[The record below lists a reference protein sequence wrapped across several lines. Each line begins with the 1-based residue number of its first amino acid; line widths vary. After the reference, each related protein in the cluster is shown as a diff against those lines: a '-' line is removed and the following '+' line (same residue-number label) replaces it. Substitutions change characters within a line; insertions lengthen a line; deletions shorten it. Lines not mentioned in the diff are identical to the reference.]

1 MIPDLDIHGLEK
13 RLLDFAYNDLETCLI
28 QKMCLRTLYDIE
40 NTLNDETHQKEIKVF
55 LKIWTKQWLEKWRER
70 VTICQ
75 KKPQFSLSH
84 IKVKKKAEKIFKN
97 MRMGPELK
105 KMIEHQL
112 INIGEV
118 CMIDLIAKNMIIE
131 EIALRINMNKGRT
144 CSKSD
149 NFEPW
154 NIFQAILPRVKSLIK
169 RKTPLIHLRL
179 LTDP

>member
-1 MIPDLDIHGLEK
+1 M
-13 RLLDFAYNDLETCLI
+13 ETCLI
-28 QKMCLRTLYDIE
+28 KTMCVRTLFDIE
-40 NTLNDETHQKEIKVF
+40 KTLRDETKGTEIKAF

-75 KKPQFSLSH
+75 KIPQFSLSH
-84 IKVKKKAEKIFKN
+84 VKVKNKAEKIFKN
-97 MRMGPELK
+97 MRMGSELK
-105 KMIEHQL
+105 KMVEHQL

-118 CMIDLIAKNMIIE
+118 CMINLIAKNMIIE

-144 CSKSD
+144 QTTD
-149 NFEPW
+149 NTFEPW
-154 NIFQAILPRVKSLIK
+154 NIFQAILPRVKSLVK